1 MRSSFAALVLGMM
14 LFGLVPADAGT
25 SNRSKEVGDYTVY
38 YNAFGSTTLQPA
50 IAKQYGIQRSRY
62 RAVLNVVV
70 RKKQAKG
77 GDAPVHAKVT
87 GTATNLNEQMRQ
99 LEPREVDEGEAI
111 YYLAE
116 FTISDQETL
125 DFDLKVTPEGEK
137 KPISVRFRQQF
148 FIP

>member
-1 MRSSFAALVLGMM
+1 M
-14 LFGLVPADAGT
+14 LFGLVPADAGP
-25 SNRSKEVGDYTVY
+25 SNKSKEVGDYTIY
-38 YNAFGSTTLQPA
+38 YNAFGSSMLQPA

-70 RKKQAKG
+70 RKKQPEG
-77 GDAPVHAKVT
+77 GDAPVRAAVT

-99 LEPREVDEGEAI
+99 LEPREVDEGDAI

-116 FTISDQETL
+116 FPVTDQETL
-125 DFDLKVTPEGEK
+125 DFDLKVTPQGEE
-137 KPISVRFRQQF
+137 KPFRVRFRQQF

>member
-1 MRSSFAALVLGMM
+1 MRSSFAALILAMM
-14 LFGLVPADAGT
+14 LFGLVPADAGP
-25 SNRSKEVGDYTVY
+25 SNKSKEAGDYTVY
-38 YNAFGSTTLQPA
+38 YNAFSSAMLQPA

-70 RKKQAKG
+70 RKKQPKG
-77 GDAPVHAKVT
+77 GDTPVRAKVT

-99 LEPREVDEGEAI
+99 LKTREVDEGDAI

-125 DFDLKVTPEGEK
+125 DFDLKVTPEGEQ